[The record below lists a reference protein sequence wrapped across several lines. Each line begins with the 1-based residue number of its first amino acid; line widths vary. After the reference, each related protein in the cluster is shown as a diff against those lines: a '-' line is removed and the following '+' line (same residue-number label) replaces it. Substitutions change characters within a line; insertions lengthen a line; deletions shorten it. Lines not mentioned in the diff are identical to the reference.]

1 MSLEAAIA
9 KLTAAVEANT
19 AALEGG
25 ASAPADKGTAKKPAA
40 GAKKAPAKKP
50 ATKKGPTADD
60 IAEQF
65 GSYMKEGDADE
76 RAQAK
81 ANVRAIIE
89 AMETDR
95 LTNLDPE
102 QFGQALEYLEAFK
115 AGEDPFEEEGGEE
128 EGDDDLM

>member
-25 ASAPADKGTAKKPAA
+25 ASAPADKAPAKKAP
-40 GAKKAPAKKP
+40 AKKAPAKKP